1 MVVTAL
7 LGAGQL
13 SPVVRVEVL
22 FFVLLTSTI
31 LKSNYQLFCRTS
43 FNLNVSDIFLLL
55 DCGYEFLEK
64 INRGEAP
71 CVCLFLLRREH
82 YRRLHQRPLKS
93 PLADIGLHV
102 ISKESEKVTQYQ
114 HLL

>member
-1 MVVTAL
+1 MPFPQEYQEFSLGQTAFEMSGSWFRGVTWETYAY
-7 LGAGQL
+7 
-13 SPVVRVEVL
+13 
-22 FFVLLTSTI
+22 
-31 LKSNYQLFCRTS
+31 K
-43 FNLNVSDIFLLL
+43 
-55 DCGYEFLEK
+55 EFKGRKEISSGEGRGK
-64 INRGEAP
+64 ERPGFNRGEAP

-82 YRRLHQRPLKS
+82 YRRLHQCPLKS